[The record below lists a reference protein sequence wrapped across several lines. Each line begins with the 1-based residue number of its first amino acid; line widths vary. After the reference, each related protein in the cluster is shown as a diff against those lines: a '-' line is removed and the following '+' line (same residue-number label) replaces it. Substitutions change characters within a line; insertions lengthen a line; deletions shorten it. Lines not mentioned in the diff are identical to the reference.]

1 MRAGYPVRGKPP
13 DVRAGRR
20 MREENMSEL
29 YMMVSVLNKYKVKK
43 ISEFYN
49 QQGISVIMWLMAR
62 GTAAGEILDYFG
74 LEESTK
80 VVLISLVT
88 RETWNEVKK
97 GLRGKLNIEVPGT
110 GIVFIIP
117 VSSIGGKKQ
126 LQFLTENQNF
136 VKGEESSLK
145 DTKYELLVVVLNQ
158 GYTELVMD
166 AARDAGAGGGTA
178 IHAKGTGMEGAK
190 KFLGVSLAE
199 EKEIVLIVVKSGDK
213 NSVMRA
219 IMNEAGLE
227 SKARAIVFSL
237 PVTSA
242 LGMRL
247 MESEPEE

>member
-1 MRAGYPVRGKPP
+1 
-13 DVRAGRR
+13 
-20 MREENMSEL
+20 MSEL

-43 ISEFYN
+43 ISEFYG
-49 QQGISVIMWLMAR
+49 QQGISVIMWMMAR
-62 GTAAGEILDYFG
+62 GAAAGEILDYIG

-80 VVLISLVT
+80 VVLISILT
-88 RETWNEVKK
+88 RETWGDVKK
-97 GLRGKLNIEVPGT
+97 GLREKLNIEVPGT

-117 VSSIGGKKQ
+117 VSSIGGEKQ
-126 LQFLTENQNF
+126 LRFLTERQNF

-145 DTKYELLVVVLNQ
+145 DTKYELLIAISNQ

-166 AARDAGAGGGTA
+166 AARGAGAGGGTVV
-178 IHAKGTGMEGAK
+178 HAKGTGMEGAK

-199 EKEIVLIVVKSGDK
+199 EKEIVLIVVKSVDK

-219 IMNEAGLE
+219 IMDEAGLE
-227 SKARAIVFSL
+227 SKARTIIFSL

-247 MESEPEE
+247 MEPVPEE

>member
-1 MRAGYPVRGKPP
+1 
-13 DVRAGRR
+13 
-20 MREENMSEL
+20 MSEL
-29 YMMVSVLNKYKVKK
+29 FAMVSILNKYKVKK
-43 ISEFYN
+43 IAEFYE
-49 QQGISVIMWLMAR
+49 QQGISVTMWMMGR
-62 GTAAGEILDYFG
+62 GTAAVEILDYFG
-74 LEESTK
+74 LEESAK
-80 VVLISLVT
+80 VVLLSLVT

-97 GLRGKLNIEVPGT
+97 GLLKRMNIEVPGT

-126 LQFLTENQNF
+126 LQFLTERQNF

-145 DTKYELLVVVLNQ
+145 DTKYELLIAVSNQ

-166 AARDAGAGGGTA
+166 AARRAGAGGGTV

-199 EKEIVLIVVKSGDK
+199 EKEMVFIVVRSDDK

-219 IMNEAGLE
+219 IMDDAGIK
-227 SKARAIVFSL
+227 SKARSIVFSL

-247 MESEPEE
+247 MEQVTDSEV